1 MYDII
6 YSALGLRGQP
16 QSPAAAILSVLSEG
30 GGVGG
35 GAGGG
40 VGVLL
45 GSPNTLISNILA
57 QLLRVFPFTVI
68 LTYRAVLSGN
78 SYLSKPLVV
87 PLLVPEKTSVNDLPS
102 FETAITKLLI
112 LSVPLYDETSRLHVV
127 FFFPISNVS
136 DDPRP
141 CSDHRVVRSPSI
153 AYFGPRLG
161 VPPVSVIFETVSLL
175 QGLEVGGD
183 GDGVLSAEVAKDH
196 VLPAV
201 IALLAL
207 SFTPV
212 VMVTV
217 YEVVN
222 PSDGEGLKVTVLH
235 RFSMLM
241 FRRYFYQH
249 HFSRQKLWDR
259 PNLYRFAECGL

>member
-1 MYDII
+1 M
-6 YSALGLRGQP
+6 R
-16 QSPAAAILSVLSEG
+16 VLSEG

-35 GAGGG
+35 GIGGG

-45 GSPNTLISNILA
+45 GSPNKLISKILA

-112 LSVPLYDETSRLHVV
+112 LSVPLYHETSRLHIV
-127 FFFPISNVS
+127 FFFPISNVR

-141 CSDHRVVRSPSI
+141 CSDHRVARSPSI

-161 VPPVSVIFETVSLL
+161 VPPASVIFEMARLL
-175 QGLEVGGD
+175 QGLEVGG
-183 GDGVLSAEVAKDH
+183 GGVGGVLPAEVAKDH
-196 VLPAV
+196 VLPAF
-201 IALLAL
+201 IALPAL

-217 YEVVN
+217 YEVEN
-222 PSDGEGLKVTVLH
+222 PSDEEGLKVTIFASVLNANVPEILVPAP
-235 RFSMLM
+235 FFTVNIVGLD
-241 FRRYFYQH
+241 
-249 HFSRQKLWDR
+249 KLCTGSLNVDC
-259 PNLYRFAECGL
+259 N